1 MGCGRCHYLTRLPPF
16 TSSHCDPLGLT
27 NGRARNLFAGDLLS
41 HAQRQLRDLPND
53 RKTLT
58 FTRCDCLSVCLC
70 LISLPLL
77 VGGSAA
83 RRQIDSAGCKQR
95 GLIGVVIICLFN
107 PPSNQKRSLKG
118 EPFLLPLKKKRHLK
132 KQPKNRRTKRGKG
145 EENSSTRAATVSFI
159 LCPQPV
165 SLLVTH
171 AICSRGHAEWFAW
184 R

>member
-1 MGCGRCHYLTRLPPF
+1 MGCWRCHYLTSLPPF

-77 VGGSAA
+77 VGSSAA

-107 PPSNQKRSLKG
+107 PPLNQKRSL
-118 EPFLLPLKKKRHLK
+118 ERRAFSAAFKKRHLK
-132 KQPKNRRTKRGKG
+132 KQLQNKRKKRGEG
-145 EENSSTRAATVSFI
+145 ERTVPPY
-159 LCPQPV
+159 L
-165 SLLVTH
+165 
-171 AICSRGHAEWFAW
+171 
-184 R
+184 

>member
-1 MGCGRCHYLTRLPPF
+1 M
-16 TSSHCDPLGLT
+16 
-27 NGRARNLFAGDLLS
+27 FAGDLLS

-77 VGGSAA
+77 VGSSAA

-107 PPSNQKRSLKG
+107 PPSNQEMFLKESLFCCLLKRCLKQQQQHNKTSKQKK
-118 EPFLLPLKKKRHLK
+118 EKKKKGK
-132 KQPKNRRTKRGKG
+132 KTAPTMAVTQSPLSCIQNMYVNDHGCSLFKRVC
-145 EENSSTRAATVSFI
+145 R
-159 LCPQPV
+159 
-165 SLLVTH
+165 
-171 AICSRGHAEWFAW
+171 AICWEMMDLMLESFGLR
-184 R
+184 RRRLI

>member
-1 MGCGRCHYLTRLPPF
+1 MERCHYLTRLPPF

-27 NGRARNLFAGDLLS
+27 NGRAGNLFAGDLLS

-77 VGGSAA
+77 VGSSAA
-83 RRQIDSAGCKQR
+83 RRQIDSTGCKQR

-107 PPSNQKRSLKG
+107 PPSNQEMFPKG
-118 EPFLLPLKKKRHLK
+118 EPFLLSFKKAFKTTTTTQQNLK
-132 KQPKNRRTKRGKG
+132 TKERKEKKG
-145 EENSSTRAATVSFI
+145 EENSSYHGCDTVSFI
-159 LCPQPV
+159 LYPEHVCQ
-165 SLLVTH
+165 
-171 AICSRGHAEWFAW
+171 
-184 R
+184 